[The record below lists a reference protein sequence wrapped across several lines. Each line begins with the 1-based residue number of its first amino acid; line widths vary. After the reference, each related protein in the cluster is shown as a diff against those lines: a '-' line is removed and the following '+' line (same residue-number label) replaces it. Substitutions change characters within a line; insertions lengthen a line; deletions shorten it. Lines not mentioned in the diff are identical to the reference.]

1 MPEGLPG
8 GRHAAQPGGSRDL
21 QHGQRAGDRHQ
32 DNNGASTSNFLDILL
47 DNAEAIILDVTAVG
61 SSEQCLDHLLSV
73 NSFGQV
79 VPEVFLVRKEDGKR
93 NTVVDNTPHALRHG
107 NRGHDMIRDQLTMI
121 FHSVRNV
128 TQYVYAAGPL
138 LLNNGLI
145 YCEPVAVFC

>member
-1 MPEGLPG
+1 MGVTL
-8 GRHAAQPGGSRDL
+8 RNLA
-21 QHGQRAGDRHQ
+21 GQEIYNTARELATVTKTTTVHRRRTS
-32 DNNGASTSNFLDILL
+32 STFL

-121 FHSVRNV
+121 FPSVRNV
-128 TQYVYAAGPL
+128 TQYAAGPL